1 MCYGSQSNEKARAKN
16 DLGRFGLGMKS
27 ASLSQCKK
35 MTALRH
41 DPISQNRRT
50 FALSIYKLGGVY
62 PEP

>member
-1 MCYGSQSNEKARAKN
+1 MTF
-16 DLGRFGLGMKS
+16 L
-27 ASLSQCKK
+27 KK
-35 MTALRH
+35 MDFLAFFVTALRH